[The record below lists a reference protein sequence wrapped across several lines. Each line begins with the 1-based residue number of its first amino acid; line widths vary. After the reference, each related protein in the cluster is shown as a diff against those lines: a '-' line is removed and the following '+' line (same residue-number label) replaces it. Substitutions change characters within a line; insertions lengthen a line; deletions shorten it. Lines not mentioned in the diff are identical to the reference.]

1 MATRD
6 VPNVSDC
13 KEWIQN
19 IMNRVS
25 NVDLF
30 TSYNLSVKDFEKG
43 YEDAELR
50 RALKNLKKAYEE
62 MKAEIHTST
71 WRS

>member
-1 MATRD
+1 MGTKD
-6 VPNVSDC
+6 IPSVVDC

-19 IMNRVS
+19 ILNRVR

-62 MKAEIHTST
+62 MKAETNTST
-71 WRS
+71 

>member
-1 MATRD
+1 MSTRD
-6 VPNVSDC
+6 IPSVVGC

-19 IMNRVS
+19 ILNRVS

-43 YEDAELR
+43 YEDAELK

-62 MKAEIHTST
+62 MKGEIHTST
-71 WRS
+71 